1 MNVEIRSKDPHSVS
15 KNKKFRRQAQVKSQV
30 SIIIHWR
37 CATPTT
43 SPESNATTNPSPEGG
58 TDPKS
63 GKAVVIMEEP
73 SHHYGVGVPP
83 HQINTPHVAMWI
95 ILQME
100 KSILLQPM
108 RVLSVESWKIYFKG
122 HQVYTEF
129 SIHYIGEARNDKQ
142 PLIIIYGKHDSCKLK
157 CIHCSWS
164 SKYQNGPYKL
174 ERGNYNSSRH
184 ISPASSY
191 TDSHLQ

>member
-1 MNVEIRSKDPHSVS
+1 MLAKT
-15 KNKKFRRQAQVKSQV
+15 KFRRQAQVKSQV
-30 SIIIHWR
+30 SVIIHWR

-100 KSILLQPM
+100 NSILLQPM
-108 RVLSVESWKIYFKG
+108 GVLSVESWKIYFKG

-142 PLIIIYGKHDSCKLK
+142 PANYNIWKTWLMQAEMHSLLLIIKI
-157 CIHCSWS
+157 
-164 SKYQNGPYKL
+164 SKWTL
-174 ERGNYNSSRH
+174 
-184 ISPASSY
+184 
-191 TDSHLQ
+191 